1 MSENATTQIRKYP
14 YSTLIWAVIGRNYKS
29 KLIFVEK
36 SVNEQRYKRLLMDS
50 KIFSEL
56 NKKEKRFSFLFQQDG
71 ATCHWTSLVMKYIC
85 RYARVLN
92 GWPPNPPD
100 ISPIENLWAI
110 MKERLNR
117 LTTKPKS
124 KSELKQLIQ
133 HVYDSI
139 DLETIN
145 NLINTFEYRIQMVK
159 DFGRKTKR
167 TEKKFYLQDTDDG
180 MISHSPNGWMTAELM
195 KTYLDWLARTMGPQ
209 KIAVILD
216 VYKAHVN
223 EEVRNN
229 ADSKNIELTYVPA
242 LGYPHLRN
250 CKRKIN
256 RQNQYQYNNIRYIK
270 L

>member
-1 MSENATTQIRKYP
+1 
-14 YSTLIWAVIGRNYKS
+14 
-29 KLIFVEK
+29 
-36 SVNEQRYKRLLMDS
+36 
-50 KIFSEL
+50 
-56 NKKEKRFSFLFQQDG
+56 
-71 ATCHWTSLVMKYIC
+71 
-85 RYARVLN
+85 
-92 GWPPNPPD
+92 
-100 ISPIENLWAI
+100 
-110 MKERLNR
+110 
-117 LTTKPKS
+117 
-124 KSELKQLIQ
+124 
-133 HVYDSI
+133 
-139 DLETIN
+139 
-145 NLINTFEYRIQMVK
+145 MVK

-256 RQNQYQYNNIRYIK
+256 RTSNSSSSNKQQIII
-270 L
+270 